1 MAAGGPQDSHAL
13 SIRRSSTNSC
23 NGSTASDADSLPA
36 AAAHVRDLYFASAS
50 LKVILLLAIQHQYMC
65 TYIYVS

>member
-1 MAAGGPQDSHAL
+1 VLFWLVTTLLLTLLMMHCRLRLMAAGGGPQDSHVL

-36 AAAHVRDLYFASAS
+36 AAHVRD
-50 LKVILLLAIQHQYMC
+50 
-65 TYIYVS
+65 